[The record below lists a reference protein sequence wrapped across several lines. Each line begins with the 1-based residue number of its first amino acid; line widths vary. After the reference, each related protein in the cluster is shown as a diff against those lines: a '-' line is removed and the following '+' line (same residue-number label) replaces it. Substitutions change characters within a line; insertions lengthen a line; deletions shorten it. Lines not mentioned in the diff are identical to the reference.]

1 MHPYTIKTK
10 RSAEIP
16 SRHRHRGYDMYD
28 ALKRAVNFFKAKV
41 NGWRSYSKRAYKVIY
56 QLLLVNVYL
65 NFAI

>member
-28 ALKRAVNFFKAKV
+28 ALRRAVNFFKAKV
-41 NGWRSYSKRAYKVIY
+41 NGW
-56 QLLLVNVYL
+56 
-65 NFAI
+65 